1 MAKAS
6 IKMPDDFLLKVSSL
20 AGKTDEIIPRVLQ
33 EGGEVVKTRVKSN
46 LEAVVGKNLKEDPRS
61 TGELINA
68 LGVTPA
74 GVDRKGEYNVKVG
87 FDEPRRDGVSNAKLA
102 NILEHGKSGQPPKPF
117 LRPARNSSRKPAIE
131 VMKQKLDEEIRK
143 L

>member
-1 MAKAS
+1 M
-6 IKMPDDFLLKVSSL
+6 
-20 AGKTDEIIPRVLQ
+20 
-33 EGGEVVKTRVKSN
+33 VKTRVKSN

-74 GVDRKGEYNVKVG
+74 GVDRKGEYNVKIG

-117 LRPARNSSRKPAIE
+117 LRPARNASRKPAIE